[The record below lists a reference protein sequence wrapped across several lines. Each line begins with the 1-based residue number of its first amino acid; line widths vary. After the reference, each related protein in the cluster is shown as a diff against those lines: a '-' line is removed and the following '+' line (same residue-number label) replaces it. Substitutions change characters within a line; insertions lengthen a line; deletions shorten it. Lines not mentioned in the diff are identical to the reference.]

1 MYIIIKNKI
10 NDNKVK
16 YQFTKKQDNSKLTYA
31 EFINLL
37 RNRDNEFLKDFREVI
52 SRASLDLDERE
63 TPHFF

>member
-1 MYIIIKNKI
+1 MYTIIKNKI

-37 RNRDNEFLKDFREVI
+37 RNRDNEFLKEFRQMLI
-52 SRASLDLDERE
+52 RASADLDVRE
-63 TPHFF
+63 IAHFF

>member
-1 MYIIIKNKI
+1 MTYTVIKNKLD
-10 NDNKVK
+10 NNKVK
-16 YQFTKKQDNSKLTYA
+16 YQFTKQDGSKMTYA
-31 EFINLL
+31 EFLNLL